1 MGGRTWNIFGHSIPG
16 QWNQTPDRHIIKGL
30 RFRISPTCT
39 LSQNGYGDLRVRRLY
54 IIRLEY
60 SHARKYTDADAV
72 VLRAMLQVREAIVII
87 YNRRRRAQA
96 PLLPHGC
103 SLPQSIRAFARS
115 RGRRSARSIQNG
127 NGVRRPSV
135 ITACKICNRGTQGGG
150 GSLERRGGVLLRR
163 TCMCVCVC
171 VCPEA
176 ESEAAPDRCLCRC
189 SCSCIY
195 VAARRG
201 EIRSHTR
208 ETETLTQVRTLGAR
222 APKATA
228 SKFTNS
234 VAPNH
239 QGHVV

>member
-72 VLRAMLQVREAIVII
+72 VLRAMLRVREAIVII

-135 ITACKICNRGTQGGG
+135 ITACKICNMGAGGESKGDGGEGGG
-150 GSLERRGGVLLRR
+150 RGEGDARWRWILGTPWRSAPQAHVYV
-163 TCMCVCVC
+163 CVCVC
-171 VCPEA
+171 VCVCA
-176 ESEAAPDRCLCRC
+176 QKQNLKQHQTDAHADAAAHAYT
-189 SCSCIY
+189 S
-195 VAARRG
+195 RRG
-201 EIRSHTR
+201 G
-208 ETETLTQVRTLGAR
+208 V
-222 APKATA
+222 K
-228 SKFTNS
+228 
-234 VAPNH
+234 
-239 QGHVV
+239 

>member
-1 MGGRTWNIFGHSIPG
+1 MFCFRGFICLALVWSLGSMVLGYGGRTWNIFGHSIPG

-127 NGVRRPSV
+127 NGV
-135 ITACKICNRGTQGGG
+135 GG

-171 VCPEA
+171 VCVCVQKQNLKQHQTDA
-176 ESEAAPDRCLCRC
+176 HADAAAHAYT
-189 SCSCIY
+189 S
-195 VAARRG
+195 RRG
-201 EIRSHTR
+201 G
-208 ETETLTQVRTLGAR
+208 V
-222 APKATA
+222 K
-228 SKFTNS
+228 
-234 VAPNH
+234 
-239 QGHVV
+239 

>member
-1 MGGRTWNIFGHSIPG
+1 MVLGYGGRTWNIFGHSIPG

-72 VLRAMLQVREAIVII
+72 VLRAMLRVREAIVII

-135 ITACKICNRGTQGGG
+135 ITACKICNMGAGGESKGDG
-150 GSLERRGGVLLRR
+150 GEGGEGRGGRKVEVDHWNAVEECSSGARV
-163 TCMCVCVC
+163 CVCVC
-171 VCPEA
+171 VCVCA
-176 ESEAAPDRCLCRC
+176 QKQNLKQHQTDAHADAAAHAYT
-189 SCSCIY
+189 S
-195 VAARRG
+195 RRG
-201 EIRSHTR
+201 G
-208 ETETLTQVRTLGAR
+208 V
-222 APKATA
+222 K
-228 SKFTNS
+228 
-234 VAPNH
+234 
-239 QGHVV
+239 